1 MDLVPTSKPGK
12 FYKGETELPVIVTG
26 ASMNHMHEVEALF
39 ERLNTLVRPDYP
51 SIKVYFYDLGLT
63 SWQRAEVSS
72 VSFEHF
78 ISNNL
83 KMIFSVG
90 TRRISL
96 VYKSWLFRV

>member
-1 MDLVPTSKPGK
+1 
-12 FYKGETELPVIVTG
+12 
-26 ASMNHMHEVEALF
+26 MNHMHEVEALF
-39 ERLNTLVRPDYP
+39 ERLNTLVRPAYP

-72 VSFEHF
+72 MSIERF

-83 KMIFSVG
+83 KMTFSAG

-96 VYKSWLFRV
+96 VGKSWLFRI